1 MSAARP
7 NRSGIRRTVSVVV
20 AVLLAA
26 AIALVLRV
34 LYPDDDDTWERIRRT
49 GSVRIGHTVE
59 PPYAWRSADGR
70 VTGEAPELAR
80 AVFARLGIE
89 RIEWVEVQFGSL
101 IPQLRTGRYDVI
113 AAGMYVTPARAQ
125 QIAFSRP
132 SFCTHAVLLVRRDDP
147 LDLHGY
153 ADVARAPAARL
164 AVLAGAVEGDAAL
177 AAGVPAAR
185 IAVYPDAA
193 AAAQAVAGGYADAL
207 ALSAPSVQWLA
218 DHDARVVR
226 ARDAAPAAPAA
237 GCGAFGFRQSDAALR
252 EHFDAA
258 LGALLGSPEHTAL
271 VRPFGFTAA
280 ELPPGTGR
288 TERAP

>member
-1 MSAARP
+1 MDAAERAC
-7 NRSGIRRTVSVVV
+7 RRTRRLDVAGIEVEHPAPRRPGAHDVAGDQLVQARRALEASLARYGLTLSVSV
-20 AVLLAA
+20 APL
-26 AIALVLRV
+26 
-34 LYPDDDDTWERIRRT
+34 TST
-49 GSVRIGHTVE
+49 
-59 PPYAWRSADGR
+59 RSLSFHLG
-70 VTGEAPELAR
+70 TGEAPELAR

-193 AAAQAVAGGYADAL
+193 AAAPWASLVGAE
-207 ALSAPSVQWLA
+207 
-218 DHDARVVR
+218 
-226 ARDAAPAAPAA
+226 DAA
-237 GCGAFGFRQSDAALR
+237 SDKR
-252 EHFDAA
+252 PVITWPEIT
-258 LGALLGSPEHTAL
+258 LLDGTQLSTASWH
-271 VRPFGFTAA
+271 G
-280 ELPPGTGR
+280 
-288 TERAP
+288 